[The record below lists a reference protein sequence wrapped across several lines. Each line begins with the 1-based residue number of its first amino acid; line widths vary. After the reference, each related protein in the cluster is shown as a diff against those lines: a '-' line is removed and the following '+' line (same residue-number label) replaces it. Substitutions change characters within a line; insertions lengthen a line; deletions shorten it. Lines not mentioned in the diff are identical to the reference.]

1 MTRPDPP
8 PGVYLQIYR
17 GAIRG
22 RTLDDRR
29 DALARYCDQLAVM
42 RGGGVVVAPVFHGFG
57 EELRDAWPT
66 LASLAAERS
75 MLALASWGL
84 DGRKLTA
91 RQKGDLAGQVLASPD
106 CAAGLLDAEGQWDS
120 DLGRADDM
128 DEAGALALG
137 DALRARAP
145 DTPVGDQPWFAIEA
159 HGDVRRTARPTAEGG
174 VFRGFPVDEFATVT
188 TWGRFRQAYIY
199 NSRGAHYG
207 PTFERMDREWAAVT
221 PALRSAGL
229 ERPLRVTLQAYR
241 WKLHELIHALLDRCV
256 RPREPVVLW
265 CDPWPDATT
274 LAALRFVEILMREGF
289 AAPGVDAREAVR
301 LWQRSYNACAP
312 SERQLSVDGWAGTA
326 SALAA
331 GIAPPR

>member
-29 DALARYCDQLAVM
+29 DTLARYCDEIASM
-42 RGGGVVVAPVFHGFG
+42 RSHGLVQAPVFHGFC
-57 EELRDAWPT
+57 EDLRDAWPR
-66 LASLAAERS
+66 LAALAAERS
-75 MLALASWGL
+75 LPALASWGL
-84 DGRKLTA
+84 DGRGLSAA
-91 RQKGDLAGQVLASPD
+91 RKGDLVGQVLASPD

-120 DLGRADDM
+120 DLGAADDM
-128 DEAGALALG
+128 DEAGALALCQ
-137 DALRARAP
+137 ALRARDP

-174 VFRGFPVDEFATVT
+174 VFAGFPVDEFATVT

-229 ERPLRVTLQAYR
+229 ERPLRVTLQAYG

-331 GIAPPR
+331 GVQ